1 MTPQQTD
8 GQPDQAAEPTLGALV
23 HDLSTQI
30 PELVRSEMRLAQA
43 ELAEKGK
50 RAGLGAGLLGGAGLT
65 ALYGV
70 AVLLAAAILGLAVVL
85 PAWLAALVVALVLLA
100 AAGVL
105 ALRGKGQVERATPP
119 TPERALAGIKE
130 DVETVKGHRP

>member
-1 MTPQQTD
+1 MTPTERTD
-8 GQPDQAAEPTLGALV
+8 GAADPTLGALV

-30 PELVRSEMRLAQA
+30 PELVRSELRLAQA

-50 RAGLGAGLLGGAGLT
+50 RAGLGAGLLGAAGVT

-70 AVLLAAAILGLAVVL
+70 AVLLAALVLGLAAVL
-85 PAWLAALVVALVLLA
+85 PAWAAALVVALVLLA

-105 ALRGKGQVERATPP
+105 ALRGKGQVEQATPAA
-119 TPERALAGIKE
+119 PERAIAGIKE
-130 DVETVKGHRP
+130 DVETVKGHHP

>member
-1 MTPQQTD
+1 MTPTEKAD
-8 GQPDQAAEPTLGALV
+8 GAAEPTLGALV

-30 PELVRSEMRLAQA
+30 PELVRSELRLAQA

-50 RAGLGAGLLGGAGLT
+50 RAGLGAGLLGAAGVT

-70 AVLLAAAILGLAVVL
+70 AVLLAAVVLALTLVL
-85 PAWLAALVVALVLLA
+85 PAWAAALVVALVLLA

-105 ALRGKGQVERATPP
+105 ALRGKGQVEQATPP
-119 TPERALAGIKE
+119 APERAIAGIKE
-130 DVETVKGHRP
+130 DVETVKGHHP